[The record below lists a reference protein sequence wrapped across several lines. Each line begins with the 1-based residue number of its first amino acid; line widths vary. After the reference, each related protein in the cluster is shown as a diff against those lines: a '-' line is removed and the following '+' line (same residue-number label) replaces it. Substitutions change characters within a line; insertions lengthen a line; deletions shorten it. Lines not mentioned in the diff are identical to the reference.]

1 MHNAVHV
8 KVKVMEVFDE
18 IASSYA
24 YSRIRPWPQV
34 VELIRKYDRKGWI
47 CDVGCGPGQY
57 SIAISLMGNNNVL
70 AMDISMSMLVIV
82 RKRAIRKGVYQLVD
96 VVQADMEYMPLR
108 NDCVSMVLHIATI
121 HHLPSLECRANA
133 LREVYRVLK
142 SNGVLIATVWSL
154 VQLRFLK
161 HFLKNILLRLIG
173 RKKSIGDVIVP
184 WRHKG
189 RVLYR
194 YYHLFLSRE
203 LRKLI
208 VTAGFKILE
217 YGGLKIRTKIMP
229 DNYYVVGVKE

>member
-1 MHNAVHV
+1 MSSDVEL
-8 KVKVMEVFDE
+8 KVKVMEIFDE

-24 YSRIRPWPQV
+24 YSRVRPWPQV
-34 VELIRKYDRKGWI
+34 VELIRKYYRKGWI

-57 SIAISLMGNNNVL
+57 SIAISSMGNSSIL
-70 AMDISMSMLVIV
+70 AMDVSISMLVIV
-82 RKRAIRKGVYQLVD
+82 RKRAIKRGIYQLVD

-121 HHLPSLECRANA
+121 HHLPSLECRVNA

-161 HFLKNILLRLIG
+161 HFLRNLLLRLIG
-173 RKKSIGDVIVP
+173 KKKSIGDVIIP

-194 YYHLFLSRE
+194 YYHLFLPRE

-208 VTAGFKILE
+208 ATVGFKILE